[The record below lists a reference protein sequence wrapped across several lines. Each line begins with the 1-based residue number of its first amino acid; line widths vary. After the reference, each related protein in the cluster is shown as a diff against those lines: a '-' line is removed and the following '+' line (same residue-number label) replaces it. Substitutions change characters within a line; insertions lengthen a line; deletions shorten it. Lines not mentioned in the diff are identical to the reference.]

1 MKGYNSFI
9 LHEYKNPETI
19 NNINQIPLEEE
30 YIEIKET
37 ESEKIDLNDIK
48 LEIQNP
54 SNSSINS
61 IINYY
66 TNCNNL
72 INILYFYIIDASK
85 NNNEKNQIKAGNCFQ
100 KLESIYNKFKEK
112 NYNYS
117 FFSAEITEFLKSFSN
132 LKNDC
137 KYDKSEIKSDIN
149 KYNEEKKYLILP
161 KLKPININK
170 DN

>member
-85 NNNEKNQIKAGNCFQ
+85 NNNEKNR
-100 KLESIYNKFKEK
+100 
-112 NYNYS
+112 NY
-117 FFSAEITEFLKSFSN
+117 
-132 LKNDC
+132 
-137 KYDKSEIKSDIN
+137 
-149 KYNEEKKYLILP
+149 
-161 KLKPININK
+161 
-170 DN
+170 